1 MPFRFKQF
9 VVDDAACPM
18 KVGTDSVL
26 LGAWAKLEN
35 SLSILDIGTGCG
47 LLALM
52 AAQRSEALITAIDI
66 DPVANGSA
74 AANFRISPWAG
85 RLTARCI
92 RVQDFQNETEA
103 GNFDHII
110 SNPPFF
116 INSLKAPDPE
126 RSNARH
132 NDLLPIEDLVK
143 AVVKLLSPE
152 GRFSLILPVQES
164 IVFTDLANVAGLFLV
179 SVITVIPKTGKEAN
193 RMLLEF
199 GMQQMNVETSALT
212 IRDASGEFTTEYKK
226 LTRDFYLNF

>member
-9 VVDDAACPM
+9 SVEDSNCPM

-26 LGAWAKLEN
+26 LGAWARLEN
-35 SLSILDIGTGCG
+35 SPCILDIGTGCG

-52 AAQRSEALITAIDI
+52 AAQRSDARITAIDI
-66 DPVANGSA
+66 DPVATESA

-92 RVQDFQNETEA
+92 RLQDFQNEPEA

-116 INSLKAPDPE
+116 INSLKAPDPD

-132 NDLLPIEDLVK
+132 NDLLPFEDLAFASVN
-143 AVVKLLSPE
+143 LMTPDGRLSMV
-152 GRFSLILPVQES
+152 LPVAEGD
-164 IVFTDLANVAGLFLV
+164 VFIEVAAKTGLFLNRKL
-179 SVITVIPKTGKEAN
+179 TVIPKAGKEAN
-193 RMLLEF
+193 RLLLEF
-199 GMQQMNVETSALT
+199 TRKQMPMESTVLT
-212 IRDASGEFTTEYKK
+212 IRNESGEYTDEYKK
-226 LTRDFYLNF
+226 LTALFYLDF